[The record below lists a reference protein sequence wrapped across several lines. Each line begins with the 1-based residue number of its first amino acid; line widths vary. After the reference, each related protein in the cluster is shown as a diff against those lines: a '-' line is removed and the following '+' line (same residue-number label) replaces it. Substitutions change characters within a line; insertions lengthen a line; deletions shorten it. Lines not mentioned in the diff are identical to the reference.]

1 MNSLEEFFKNRISF
15 TKEKRY
21 INSILAIKT
30 NVLMSLNLKVKYITH
45 KV

>member
-1 MNSLEEFFKNRISF
+1 MSSVEEFFKNRISF

-21 INSILAIKT
+21 INSILAINSNECFKYK
-30 NVLMSLNLKVKYITH
+30 SKYITH